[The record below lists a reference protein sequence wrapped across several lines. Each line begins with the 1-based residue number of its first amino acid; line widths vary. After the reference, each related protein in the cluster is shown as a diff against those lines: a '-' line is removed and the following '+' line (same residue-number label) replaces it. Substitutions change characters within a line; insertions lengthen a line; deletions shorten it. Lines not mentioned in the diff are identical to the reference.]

1 MSPKAELLPEVMAT
15 QARFANV
22 GAHLDPQYGGI
33 STTLPRFC
41 KAVAAVSRQQISLIG
56 FCHPEEQPAT
66 MPGANIAVSR
76 LPLARM
82 RWSWDSQLRSQLRD
96 LITATDGVHIH
107 GLWQEHCTRSAA
119 VAQAM
124 NRPYIISAHGMLERW
139 ALQNK
144 RWKKE
149 LYSSLIQR
157 PILRRARALHALTQT
172 EAEDY
177 RRYGVDTP
185 VFVIPNAVETP
196 RQADPSLIRQLYPEL
211 KDKSLVLFLG
221 RIHYKKGLELL
232 CRAWAGICRRFDD
245 VHLVLAGPDF
255 EGTLPRI
262 ANLAGELGIS
272 SRMTFT
278 GMLRGEQKWSA
289 IAAAGLFVLPSY
301 SEGFSIAVLE
311 ALGMA
316 KPVIVTR
323 QCNFPEIAS
332 RGCGWVIDPDASQ
345 LESSLAEALLT
356 PRRTLGLMGN
366 HGRQLVQERY
376 SWDAVGRQMADAY
389 DWVLG
394 APRPSS
400 FEIL

>member
-1 MSPKAELLPEVMAT
+1 MSPRVELLPET
-15 QARFANV
+15 GLKQAHFANV

-41 KAVAAVSRQQISLIG
+41 KAVAAVNRQQISLIG
-56 FCHPEEQPAT
+56 FCHPAEQPAT
-66 MPGANIAVSR
+66 LPGPEVPVSR

-82 RWSWDSQLRSQLRD
+82 RWSWDTQLRSQLQG
-96 LITATDGVHIH
+96 LIAAADGVHIH

-119 VAQAM
+119 VAQAL
-124 NRPYIISAHGMLERW
+124 NRPYIVSAHGMLERW

-149 LYSSLIQR
+149 IYSRLIQR
-157 PILRRARALHALTQT
+157 PVLRRAHCLHALTQT

-177 RRYGVDTP
+177 RRYGMQTP
-185 VFVIPNAVETP
+185 VFVIPNAVEIP
-196 RQADPSLIRQLYPEL
+196 GQADPALIRQLYPEL
-211 KDKSLVLFLG
+211 KDKCLVLFLG

-232 CRAWAGICRRFDD
+232 CQAWAGICRRFDD

-262 ANLAGELGIS
+262 TSLASDLGIS
-272 SRMTFT
+272 DRMTFT

-289 IAAAGLFVLPSY
+289 LAAAGLFVLPSY
-301 SEGFSIAVLE
+301 SEGFSIAILE

-332 RGCGWVIDPDASQ
+332 RGCGWVIDPDAAQ
-345 LESSLAEALLT
+345 LESSLAEALMT
-356 PRRTLGLMGN
+356 PRRTLAAMGSE
-366 HGRQLVQERY
+366 GRRLVRERY

-394 APRPSS
+394 GGRPSS
-400 FEIL
+400 FEIV